1 MSTYTVP
8 AIAGRM
14 GSTEYYQA
22 VMRADELA
30 ATVRAAMDFK
40 EFDTFMASERMQR
53 KLSEERVEAQIVP
66 YLTNSEDRF
75 FGSIIVLA
83 FEPKEFFF
91 EPLKDFGIGRLPAAY
106 APVENSIGML
116 TISGGKLFALDGQ
129 HRLHALRTVINE
141 KKTPHLGKPISGPY
155 KDDVRN
161 DQLSVI
167 FLRFTTVEKAR
178 RIFNKVNRYAKPT
191 SKSTNILTS
200 EDDGHAIIARC
211 LSSLDDPGKFDSN
224 VRSPLPLQLVNG
236 KETLRLEGSSLK
248 KADPH
253 LTTLE
258 LVYKSVEAMCTATGQ
273 PALDEKTTIT
283 RPDDALLR
291 AAYEECAKWWN
302 ALLSDFLPFKSVLS
316 DPYDVVDWRHHE
328 QRFSLA
334 LRPNGQE
341 AIVRGLMEAH
351 RISRLSPKTLIE
363 RLNKI
368 PTSFS
373 HRIWYGILLGGGD
386 HRVRVIGY
394 QPVAANLITYLL
406 IGPDLY
412 GARRTT
418 ELEAEYRFSKQTYGS
433 NPSGLPK
440 PVV

>member
-14 GSTEYYQA
+14 GSTEYFQA

-30 ATVRAAMDFK
+30 ATVKAAMDFK
-40 EFDTFMASERMQR
+40 EFDSFMASERMQR

-66 YLTNSEDRF
+66 YLTNSADRF
-75 FGSIIVLA
+75 FGSIIVLVY
-83 FEPKEFFF
+83 EPKEFYF
-91 EPLKDFGIGRLPAAY
+91 EPLKDFGLGKLPAAY
-106 APVENSIGML
+106 SSVESMIGTL

-141 KKTPHLGKPISGPY
+141 TKTPHLGHPITGDFRNEV
-155 KDDVRN
+155 KN

-167 FLRFTTVEKAR
+167 FLKFTSVEKAR

-211 LSSLDDPGKFDSN
+211 LAGLDDPEKFDST
-224 VRSPLPLQLVNG
+224 VKPPIPLKLING
-236 KETLRLEGSSLK
+236 KDLLRLEGSSLK
-248 KADPH
+248 QGDPH

-258 LVYKSVEAMCTATGQ
+258 LVYKSTEAICAATGQ
-273 PALDEKTTIT
+273 PALDEKSTIV

-291 AAYEECAKWWN
+291 TAYDVCARWWST
-302 ALLSDFLPFKSVLS
+302 LMTDFVPFASVMS
-316 DPYDVVDWRHHE
+316 DPYDVPQWRHHE
-328 QRFSLA
+328 HRFSLA

-351 RISRLSPKTLIE
+351 RISGLTPKTLVE

-368 PTSFS
+368 PMSFS
-373 HRIWYGILLGGGD
+373 HRLWIGILLGGGE
-386 HRVRVIGY
+386 HRVRVIGF
-394 QPVAANLITYLL
+394 QPVAANLVTYLL
-406 IGPDLY
+406 IGPDQY
-412 GARRTT
+412 GARRTQD
-418 ELEAEYRFSKQTYGS
+418 LEADYKYNKQTYGMS
-433 NPSGLPK
+433 PSSLPK

>member
-1 MSTYTVP
+1 MSSYTVP

-30 ATVRAAMDFK
+30 ATVKAAMDFK

-66 YLTNSEDRF
+66 YLTNSADRF
-75 FGSIIVLA
+75 FGSIIVLVYD
-83 FEPKEFFF
+83 PKEFVF
-91 EPLKDFGIGRLPAAY
+91 EPLKSFNLGKLPTPY
-106 APVENSIGML
+106 SSLESNIGML

-141 KKTPHLGKPISGPY
+141 KRTPHLGMPITGPF
-155 KDDVRN
+155 KDDVRG

-167 FLRFTTVEKAR
+167 FLKFTSVEKAR

-200 EDDGHAIIARC
+200 EDDGHAIIARS
-211 LSSLDDPGKFDSN
+211 LAALDDPGKFDSD
-224 VRSPLPLQLVNG
+224 VVSPLPLTLING
-236 KETLRLEGSSLK
+236 KDTLRLEGSSLK
-248 KADPH
+248 QADPH
-253 LTTLE
+253 LSTLE
-258 LVYKSVEAMCTATGQ
+258 LVYKSVEAICNATGQ

-283 RPDDALLR
+283 RPDDTLLR
-291 AAYEECAKWWN
+291 TAYDECARWWG
-302 ALLSDFLPFKSVLS
+302 ALINDFVPFKSVLS
-316 DPYDVVDWRHHE
+316 DPFDLPAWRQHDH
-328 QRFSLA
+328 RYSLA

-341 AIVRGLMEAH
+341 AIIRGLMEAH
-351 RISRLSPKTLIE
+351 RITKLSPRTLVD

-368 PTSFS
+368 PISFS
-373 HRIWYGILLGGGD
+373 NRLWHGVLLGGGD
-386 HRVRVIGY
+386 QRVRVLAFS
-394 QPVAANLITYLL
+394 PLAANLVTYLL
-406 IGPDLY
+406 IGPDNY
-412 GARRTT
+412 GARR
-418 ELEAEYRFSKQTYGS
+418 LASLDFDYREAKKAYGLS
-433 NPSGLPK
+433 ATKLPD

>member
-14 GSTEYYQA
+14 GSTEYFQA

-40 EFDTFMASERMQR
+40 EFDSFMASERMQR

-66 YLTNSEDRF
+66 YLTNSADRF
-75 FGSIIVLA
+75 FGSIIVLVY
-83 FEPKEFFF
+83 EPKEFYF
-91 EPLKDFGIGRLPAAY
+91 EPLKNIGLGKLPAAY
-106 APVENSIGML
+106 SLVENMIGTL

-141 KKTPHLGKPISGPY
+141 KVTPHLGNTISGPFRDEV
-155 KDDVRN
+155 KN

-167 FLRFTTVEKAR
+167 FLKFTSVEKAR

-211 LSSLDDPGKFDSN
+211 LAGLDDPGKFDSAVEPPIPSN
-224 VRSPLPLQLVNG
+224 FDNG
-236 KETLRLEGSSLK
+236 RDVLRLEGSSLK
-248 KADPH
+248 QADQH

-258 LVYKSVEAMCTATGQ
+258 LVYKSVEAMCTATNQ
-273 PALDEKTTIT
+273 PPLDERTTIV
-283 RPDDALLR
+283 RPDDDALR
-291 AAYEECAKWWN
+291 TAYEECARWWS
-302 ALLSDFLPFKSVLS
+302 ALITGFDPFARGLLYPSDLP
-316 DPYDVVDWRHHE
+316 DWRQHD
-328 QRFSLA
+328 QRYSVA

-341 AIVRGLMEAH
+341 AIIRGLMEAH
-351 RISRLSPKTLIE
+351 RITRLAPRTLVD

-368 PTSFS
+368 PMQFA
-373 HRIWYGILLGGGD
+373 HRLWHGILLGGGD
-386 HRVRVIGY
+386 HRVRVLAFS
-394 QPVAANLITYLL
+394 PLAANLITYLL
-406 IGPDLY
+406 IGADEY
-412 GARRTT
+412 GARRTSL
-418 ELEAEYRFSKQTYGS
+418 LEEEYRGAKRVYGM
-433 NPSGLPK
+433 NPSKLPD
-440 PVV
+440 PVL

>member
-30 ATVRAAMDFK
+30 ATVKAAMDFK

-83 FEPKEFFF
+83 YEPEEFYFEA
-91 EPLKDFGIGRLPAAY
+91 LKDFGLGKLPAAY
-106 APVENSIGML
+106 APIERNLGML

-141 KKTPHLGKPISGPY
+141 KKTPHLGKPITGPF

-167 FLRFTTVEKAR
+167 FLKFTSVEKAR

-211 LSSLDDPGKFDSN
+211 LAALDDPEKFDSE
-224 VRSPLPLQLVNG
+224 VPAPFPLRLLSG
-236 KETLRLEGSSLK
+236 KDTLRLEGSSLK
-248 KADPH
+248 QADPH
-253 LTTLE
+253 LSTLE
-258 LVYKSVEAMCTATGQ
+258 LVYKSVEAMCSATGQ

-283 RPDDALLR
+283 RPEDQLLR
-291 AAYEECAKWWN
+291 AAYDECAKWWD
-302 ALLSDFLPFKSVLS
+302 ALLADFVPFRTVLA
-316 DPYDVVDWRHHE
+316 DPFDIPQQRHHD

-351 RISRLSPKTLIE
+351 RISKLSPKTLIE
-363 RLNKI
+363 RLNKV
-368 PTSFS
+368 PMSFS
-373 HRIWYGILLGGGD
+373 HRMWLGVLLGGGD
-386 HRVRVIGY
+386 HRVRVLNY
-394 QPVAANLITYLL
+394 SALASNLIAYLL
-406 IGPDLY
+406 IGADQY

-418 ELEAEYRFSKQTYGS
+418 SLEFDYRAAKEEYGLNY
-433 NPSGLPK
+433 SGLPK
-440 PVV
+440 SVV